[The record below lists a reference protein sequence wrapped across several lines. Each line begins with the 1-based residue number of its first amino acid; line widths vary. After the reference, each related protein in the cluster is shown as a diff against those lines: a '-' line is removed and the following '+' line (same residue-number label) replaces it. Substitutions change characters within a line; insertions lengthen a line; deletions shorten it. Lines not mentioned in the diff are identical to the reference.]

1 MSETSLE
8 ALQKKAKNAYLLA
21 IFLSAAL
28 FFAIIS
34 VLFFLLLTSP
44 SGIVYLKESP
54 AEMLVG
60 LLALPALLCVGL
72 YGLIYCLF
80 VRRTYETFNRAFK
93 QTYVLQTI
101 YTLGG
106 FDKLNYS
113 PAGGFSYNEIRDS
126 FVVNSGEYKYFKS
139 EDQLSG
145 TLFSI
150 PFSYCDV
157 VTQYLKR
164 SGKKSEIRTIFQGQ
178 IIRFSL
184 PEDSKW
190 SFGHLQI
197 FEKEFL
203 SSFKGRTAPCQI
215 QTEQEAFNKRFEVF
229 AADEHNAFYLLTPRM
244 MEQITRFADFAHC
257 QIDLT
262 FVGASL
268 YVAVDRPHN
277 MFNASVRQPLKKQR
291 QLILEDGN
299 LLKKAG
305 EMLIF
310 GTEAS
315 SINNQE

>member
-1 MSETSLE
+1 MGAQSFFDRKEVKDLISYLATIE
-8 ALQKKAKNAYLLA
+8 NPQADEYLLR
-21 IFLSAAL
+21 ILN
-28 FFAIIS
+28 
-34 VLFFLLLTSP
+34 TP
-44 SGIVYLKESP
+44 PRGI
-54 AEMLVG
+54 
-60 LLALPALLCVGL
+60 
-72 YGLIYCLF
+72 
-80 VRRTYETFNRAFK
+80 
-93 QTYVLQTI
+93 
-101 YTLGG
+101 
-106 FDKLNYS
+106 
-113 PAGGFSYNEIRDS
+113 SYNEIRDS

-244 MEQITRFADFAHC
+244 MEQITRFADFAPVSYTHL
-257 QIDLT
+257 I
-262 FVGASL
+262 SL
-268 YVAVDRPHN
+268 FH
-277 MFNASVRQPLKKQR
+277 S
-291 QLILEDGN
+291 
-299 LLKKAG
+299 LL
-305 EMLIF
+305 L
-310 GTEAS
+310 
-315 SINNQE
+315 

>member
-1 MSETSLE
+1 MCETSLE

-113 PAGGFSYNEIRDS
+113 PAGGFSD
-126 FVVNSGEYKYFKS
+126 K
-139 EDQLSG
+139 
-145 TLFSI
+145 
-150 PFSYCDV
+150 
-157 VTQYLKR
+157 
-164 SGKKSEIRTIFQGQ
+164 
-178 IIRFSL
+178 
-184 PEDSKW
+184 
-190 SFGHLQI
+190 
-197 FEKEFL
+197 
-203 SSFKGRTAPCQI
+203 
-215 QTEQEAFNKRFEVF
+215 
-229 AADEHNAFYLLTPRM
+229 
-244 MEQITRFADFAHC
+244 
-257 QIDLT
+257 
-262 FVGASL
+262 
-268 YVAVDRPHN
+268 
-277 MFNASVRQPLKKQR
+277 
-291 QLILEDGN
+291 
-299 LLKKAG
+299 
-305 EMLIF
+305 
-310 GTEAS
+310 
-315 SINNQE
+315 